1 MTTDPTAPLIRDLLP
16 SDASKLHAL
25 LCAEHDDRAG
35 QLGSRWWR
43 ILRDAYQSTGPFM
56 RSVDAVST
64 RLGGPGNSDT
74 GRIGGSLGRETY
86 LTPFRRESAEAF
98 TARADRSAYT
108 NHVAPVIDI
117 YHGHLVRRRPE
128 RASTVDAV
136 NVWWADAD
144 GRGHDVGEWV
154 AGVALRAQLNGWC
167 AVLVDRPDSPDP
179 TVARRTAATTLDP
192 GEIRDWQVGLDG
204 RLDWVRIVSEWEE
217 TDPATGE
224 EVEYLEASIWTRTEW
239 ARVRMVE
246 GEGEQWT
253 EVGRWGG
260 VHSVGRVPVAVLR
273 WQEQLDPRALYGLS
287 QVQGVVPLALALYQ
301 NESELTDHLA
311 NANFALL
318 LVQSDDPDALTNLAI
333 GTNNGMR
340 YGTNEAA
347 PQFSSPGADVAMQYA
362 LRSEQL
368 RAAIYTAA
376 KMEPPG
382 AKADG
387 GDAASGIARA
397 YDFSQTDAGLQ
408 TFARQLER
416 FEFEC
421 ASLVVAWDTL
431 GDATK
436 IAAATAA
443 TKIAYPQ
450 RFDAAGIRDDLSA
463 MFAVL
468 SNDVRPQMPPAVVR
482 EARLGIARGLL
493 PEATTDVE
501 GEYTAEV
508 AAMYER
514 DAAAL
519 AAAPAA
525 AAAAEAAA
533 AMDALPAAEPGA
545 LTTAT
550 PSGRY
555 AIGDRVRVKGT
566 PHMPG
571 QTAGAVAEVK
581 GGAYG
586 IRFDAMPD
594 TVHRWYVADEL
605 APDGPPS
612 AARM

>member
-1 MTTDPTAPLIRDLLP
+1 
-16 SDASKLHAL
+16 
-25 LCAEHDDRAG
+25 
-35 QLGSRWWR
+35 
-43 ILRDAYQSTGPFM
+43 
-56 RSVDAVST
+56 
-64 RLGGPGNSDT
+64 
-74 GRIGGSLGRETY
+74 
-86 LTPFRRESAEAF
+86 
-98 TARADRSAYT
+98 
-108 NHVAPVIDI
+108 
-117 YHGHLVRRRPE
+117 
-128 RASTVDAV
+128 
-136 NVWWADAD
+136 
-144 GRGHDVGEWV
+144 
-154 AGVALRAQLNGWC
+154 
-167 AVLVDRPDSPDP
+167 
-179 TVARRTAATTLDP
+179 
-192 GEIRDWQVGLDG
+192 
-204 RLDWVRIVSEWEE
+204 
-217 TDPATGE
+217 
-224 EVEYLEASIWTRTEW
+224 
-239 ARVRMVE
+239 
-246 GEGEQWT
+246 
-253 EVGRWGG
+253 
-260 VHSVGRVPVAVLR
+260 
-273 WQEQLDPRALYGLS
+273 LS
-287 QVQGVVPLALALYQ
+287 
-301 NESELTDHLA
+301 
-311 NANFALL
+311 
-318 LVQSDDPDALTNLAI
+318 NLAI

-340 YGTNEAA
+340 YGTQEAA
-347 PQFSSPGADVAMQYA
+347 PAFISPGSDVAMQYA
-362 LRSEQL
+362 LQSERI

-416 FEFEC
+416 FEYEC
-421 ASLVVAWDTL
+421 VALAVAWDTL
-431 GDATK
+431 GDAGK
-436 IAAATAA
+436 IAAASAA

-468 SNDVRPQMPPAVVR
+468 DDKVRPQMPPAVVR

-493 PEATTDVE
+493 PEATADVE
-501 GEYTAEV
+501 SEYTAEA

-514 DAAAL
+514 DAATL
-519 AAAPAA
+519 AAAPATD
-525 AAAAEAAA
+525 AEAAVNA
-533 AMDALPAAEPGA
+533 AMDALPAATPGE

>member
-1 MTTDPTAPLIRDLLP
+1 MTTDPTPTLIRDLLP
-16 SDASKLHAL
+16 SDATKLHAL
-25 LCAEHDDRAG
+25 LCAEHDDRQG
-35 QLGSRWWR
+35 QLGVRWWR

-56 RSVDAVST
+56 RSVDAVNT
-64 RLGGPGNSDT
+64 RFGGPGNYDN
-74 GRIGGSLGRETY
+74 GRSVVGSLGRDTY
-86 LTPFRRESAEAF
+86 LTPFRRESPEAF

-108 NHVAPVIDI
+108 NHVAPVVDV

-136 NVWWADAD
+136 NAWWADAD

-167 AVLVDRPDSPDP
+167 AALIDRPADADP
-179 TVARRTAATTLDP
+179 TVARKTTATTLDP

-204 RLDWVRIVSEWEE
+204 RLEWIRLVSEWEE

-224 EVEYLEASIWTRTEW
+224 EVEYLEASIWTRSEW
-239 ARVRMVE
+239 ARVRMIE

-253 EVGRWGG
+253 EVGRWGAP
-260 VHSVGRVPVAVLR
+260 HDLGRVPVAVLR

-311 NANFALL
+311 NANFSLL
-318 LVQSDDPDALTNLAI
+318 AVQSDDPAALSNLAI
-333 GTNNGMR
+333 GTNGGIR
-340 YGTNEAA
+340 YNTNEAA
-347 PQFSSPGADVAMQYA
+347 PQFVGGDAGVAMQYA
-362 LRSEQL
+362 LQSERI

-416 FEFEC
+416 FEYEC
-421 ASLVVAWDTL
+421 TALAVAWDTL
-431 GDATK
+431 GDAGK
-436 IAAATAA
+436 IAAASAA

-468 SNDVRPQMPPAVVR
+468 DDKVRPQMPPAVVR

-493 PEATTDVE
+493 PEATANVE
-501 GEYTAEV
+501 GEYTAEA

-519 AAAPAA
+519 AAAPATD
-525 AAAAEAAA
+525 AEAAVN
-533 AMDALPAAEPGA
+533 DALGA
-545 LTTAT
+545 LPVAAPGDLTAT
-550 PSGRY
+550 P
-555 AIGDRVRVKGT
+555 
-566 PHMPG
+566 
-571 QTAGAVAEVK
+571 
-581 GGAYG
+581 
-586 IRFDAMPD
+586 
-594 TVHRWYVADEL
+594 
-605 APDGPPS
+605 
-612 AARM
+612 

>member
-1 MTTDPTAPLIRDLLP
+1 MTTDPTTPLIRDLLP
-16 SDASKLHAL
+16 SDAQKLHAL
-25 LCAEHDDRAG
+25 LLTEHEDRCG
-35 QLGSRWWR
+35 QLGERWWR

-56 RSVDAVST
+56 RSVDAVNT
-64 RLGGPGNSDT
+64 RTGGPGNYDN
-74 GRIGGSLGRETY
+74 GRGIVGALGRETY

-98 TARADRSAYT
+98 TARADRSAYA
-108 NHVAPVIDI
+108 NHVAPVIDV

-128 RASTVDAV
+128 RTTADAAV
-136 NVWWADAD
+136 AAWHADAD

-167 AVLVDRPDSPDP
+167 AALIDRPDNADP
-179 TVARRTAATTLDP
+179 TIARKTAATTLDP
-192 GEIRDWQVGLDG
+192 CEIRDWQIGLDG
-204 RLDWVRIVSEWEE
+204 QVDWVRIVSEWEE

-260 VHSVGRVPVAVLR
+260 LHSVGRVPVAVLR

-318 LVQSDDPDALTNLAI
+318 AVQGEPDALNNLAI
-333 GTNNGMR
+333 GTNNGIT
-340 YGTNEAA
+340 YPPGSAA
-347 PQFSSPGADVAMQYA
+347 PQFISPGADVAMQYA

-368 RAAIYTAA
+368 RSAIYTAA

-382 AKADG
+382 AKASG

-416 FEFEC
+416 FEYEC
-421 ASLVVAWDTL
+421 VALVAAWDTL
-431 GDATK
+431 GDAAK
-436 IAAATAA
+436 IADATAA
-443 TKIAYPQ
+443 TKIVYPQ
-450 RFDAAGIRDDLSA
+450 RFDAAGIRDDLGA

-468 SNDVRPQMPPAVVR
+468 DDKIRPQMPPAVVR

-493 PEATTDVE
+493 PEATADVE
-501 GEYTAEV
+501 AEYTGEA
-508 AAMYER
+508 AAMFARE
-514 DAAAL
+514 AAQL
-519 AAAPAA
+519 AAAPAVD
-525 AAAAEAAA
+525 AAAEAAA
-533 AMDALPAAEPGA
+533 AMDALPPAPPGA
-545 LTTAT
+545 LTSTTAT
-550 PSGRY
+550 P
-555 AIGDRVRVKGT
+555 
-566 PHMPG
+566 
-571 QTAGAVAEVK
+571 
-581 GGAYG
+581 
-586 IRFDAMPD
+586 
-594 TVHRWYVADEL
+594 
-605 APDGPPS
+605 
-612 AARM
+612 